1 MQIQISWLLQEPT
14 NLDLHCLQRPGSV
27 HPGSAGLGLN
37 SGKKSEAEYPH
48 LAKLA
53 NKYLAI
59 HFQASSAAVER
70 QFSIGG
76 KVFRLD
82 RCKLKDE
89 TFERLMMMKY
99 NSHLNEVSKSITV
112 EKFEELVKDSV

>member
-14 NLDLHCLQRPGSV
+14 NLDLYCLQRPGSV

-53 NKYLAI
+53 NKYL
-59 HFQASSAAVER
+59 AVER